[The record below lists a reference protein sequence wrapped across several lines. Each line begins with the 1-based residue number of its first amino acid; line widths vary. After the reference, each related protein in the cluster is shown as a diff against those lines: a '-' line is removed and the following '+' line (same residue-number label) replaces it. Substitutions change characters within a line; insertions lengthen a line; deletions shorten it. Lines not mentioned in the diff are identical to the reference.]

1 MMHPV
6 KATAAVIGVVAA
18 LAVAIVTP
26 LAIAAPAAQDAAPL
40 LGYEIGEERRYV
52 VGPEDALR
60 AGEHVNWSIRLDRI
74 ETEERLRVG
83 VFEIGHET
91 VRRGIG
97 NRGSMHVQWRYS
109 GELRI
114 NEYGFPE
121 EVRFSVFEEHT
132 GEAPFRGDIMS
143 SSFIFDGRYYQ
154 KEVRVPEQAW
164 EFRVPISTHNDL
176 DLDVPS
182 GMFLFRPEAGLDLF
196 TNPALLE
203 FALPRLIPD
212 TWEQRFLFFKPD
224 IPVRY
229 PNGEWAI
236 LQRDRPASLRRYYD
250 KNTVRIGASMKLE
263 IGGRTL
269 NVRRLDISGPIRSA
283 YVNELGHVV
292 RIDIDPDP
300 WTRNDRHIRMLFPSE
315 Y

>member
-1 MMHPV
+1 MRNL
-6 KATAAVIGVVAA
+6 KAAAAVVGVIAA
-18 LAVAIVTP
+18 LVVAIVTP
-26 LAIAAPAAQDAAPL
+26 LAIAAPAAQDATSL
-40 LGYEIGEERRYV
+40 LGYDIGEERRYV
-52 VGPEDALR
+52 VGPDNAMR
-60 AGEHVNWSIRLDRI
+60 QGEYANWSIRLDRI
-74 ETEERLRVG
+74 ETSGPLRVG
-83 VFEIGHET
+83 VFDIGHEE
-91 VRRGIG
+91 VRWRVGYV
-97 NRGSMHVQWRYS
+97 GSIHAAWKYS

-121 EVRFSVFEEHT
+121 EVRFSMFEEHT

-143 SSFIFDGRYYQ
+143 SSFVFDGRYYQ
-154 KEVRVPEQAW
+154 KEVRVPDQEW
-164 EFRVPISTHNDL
+164 DFRVPISTHGDL

-182 GMFLFRPEAGLDLF
+182 GMFLFRSEAAELDLF

-224 IPVRY
+224 SPVRY
-229 PNGEWAI
+229 PNANWVKV
-236 LQRDRPASLRRYYD
+236 QRDRLASLRRYYD
-250 KNTVRIGASMKLE
+250 KNTVRIGESMQLE

-269 NVRRLDISGPIRSA
+269 NVRRLHISGPIRA
-283 YVNELGHVV
+283 GYINEFGQVV

-300 WTRNDRHIRMLFPSE
+300 RTRRDRHIRMLFPSV

>member
-1 MMHPV
+1 MRIF
-6 KATAAVIGVVAA
+6 KAVVAVLGVIAA

-26 LAIAAPAAQDAAPL
+26 LAIAAPAAQDATSM
-40 LGYEIGEERRYV
+40 LGFEVGEERRYV
-52 VGPEDALR
+52 IGPEDALR
-60 AGEHVNWSIRLDRI
+60 PGEHVDWSIRLDRI
-74 ETEERLRVG
+74 ETGGRLQIG
-83 VFEIGHET
+83 VFEIGHDS
-91 VRRGIG
+91 VRRAVGV
-97 NRGSMHVQWRYS
+97 RGGMHVSWKYT

-121 EVRFSVFEEHT
+121 TVRFSMFEEHT
-132 GEAPFRGDIMS
+132 GESPFRGDIMS
-143 SSFIFDGRYYQ
+143 TSFIFDGRDYQ
-154 KEVRVPEQAW
+154 KNVRMPDAEW

-176 DLDVPS
+176 DLSVPS
-182 GMFLFRPEAGLDLF
+182 GMFLFRPEAADVDLF
-196 TNPALLE
+196 THPALLE

-212 TWEQRFLFFKPD
+212 EWEQRFLFFKPD
-224 IPVRY
+224 SPVRF
-229 PNGEWAI
+229 PDAEWVK

-250 KNTVRIGASMKLE
+250 KNTVRVGESMQLA

-269 NVRRLDISGPIRSA
+269 NVRRLDISGPIRAA
-283 YVNELGHVV
+283 YVNEFGQVV